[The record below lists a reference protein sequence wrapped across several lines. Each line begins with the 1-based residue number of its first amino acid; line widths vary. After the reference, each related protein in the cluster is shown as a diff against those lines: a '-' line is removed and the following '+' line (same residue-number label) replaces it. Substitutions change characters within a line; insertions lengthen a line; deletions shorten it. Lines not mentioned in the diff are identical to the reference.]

1 MMKQSTHLKKYENK
15 SAKKNQLAMVENS
28 ILELEKDIKAL
39 KDRQKENLL
48 NQYHYQ
54 DARRLFME
62 NQDLKS

>member
-1 MMKQSTHLKKYENK
+1 MKQSTHLKKYENK

>member
-1 MMKQSTHLKKYENK
+1 MKTKVQ
-15 SAKKNQLAMVENS
+15 KKNQLAMVENS

-39 KDRQKENLL
+39 KDREKENLL
-48 NQYHYQ
+48 NQYLYQ

>member
-39 KDRQKENLL
+39 KDREKENLL
-48 NQYHYQ
+48 NQYLYQ

-62 NQDLKS
+62 NQDLES